1 MESNILS
8 DLIITNIVSATT
20 IYTDKGAKAKRHNR
34 PVWALSLKYE
44 GETEY
49 TCGGSRIIS
58 NANEII
64 LLPRGSDY
72 EWTCTKPGH
81 CTIIDF
87 ECNRDEKEIYS
98 FRASD
103 AEKILRK
110 FRETEY
116 RITLRLPMYLQESLR
131 CLYDIILSL
140 SAERAASYVPT
151 SKASKIQPA
160 IDYIAKNYAQKI
172 TNDFLASL
180 CGLSTVY
187 FRKLFKQAYGIS
199 PQKYIIDLRMQNAA
213 GLIATGYY
221 SLKEVAAMSGYQ
233 DYRYF
238 SVEFKRLYGVSP
250 SAYSYNYD
258 Q

>member
-1 MESNILS
+1 MERNILS

-20 IYTDKGAKAKRHNR
+20 IYTDKGAKSKKSNR

-49 TCGGSRIIS
+49 TCGGREILS

-64 LLPRGSDY
+64 LLPCGSDY

-87 ECNRDEKEIYS
+87 ECNRKEKGIYS
-98 FRASD
+98 FRASN

-116 RITLRLPMYLQESLR
+116 RMTLRSPMYLQESLR

-140 SAERAASYVPT
+140 SAERAASYIPA
-151 SKASKIQPA
+151 SKSSKIQPA

-172 TNDFLASL
+172 SNDFLASL

-187 FRKLFKQAYGIS
+187 FRKLFSEIYSTSPIDYIHKLKISKAKEMLATDFANISSVAFSLGYANIYDFSRDFKKHTGIS
-199 PQKYIIDLRMQNAA
+199 PSQYKKNI
-213 GLIATGYY
+213 
-221 SLKEVAAMSGYQ
+221 
-233 DYRYF
+233 
-238 SVEFKRLYGVSP
+238 
-250 SAYSYNYD
+250 
-258 Q
+258 

>member
-1 MESNILS
+1 MKRNILS

-20 IYTDKGAKAKRHNR
+20 IYTDKGAKSKRSNR

-49 TCGGSRIIS
+49 TCNGRKILS

-64 LLPRGSDY
+64 LLPHGSDY
-72 EWTCTKPGH
+72 EWTCTKAGH

-87 ECNRDEKEIYS
+87 ECNREEKEIYS
-98 FRASD
+98 FHAND

-110 FRETEY
+110 FREAEY
-116 RITLRLPMYLQESLR
+116 RMTLHSSMYLQESLR

-140 SAERAASYVPT
+140 SAERAASYIPT
-151 SKASKIQPA
+151 SKSSKIQLA

-187 FRKLFKQAYGIS
+187 FRKLFTEIYATSPVNYIHKLRISKAKEMLASDFASISSVAFSLGYANIYDFSRDFKKHTGIS
-199 PQKYIIDLRMQNAA
+199 PSQYKKNI
-213 GLIATGYY
+213 
-221 SLKEVAAMSGYQ
+221 
-233 DYRYF
+233 
-238 SVEFKRLYGVSP
+238 
-250 SAYSYNYD
+250 
-258 Q
+258 

>member
-49 TCGGSRIIS
+49 TCGGNRIIS

-72 EWTCTKPGH
+72 EWTCTKAGH

-187 FRKLFKQAYGIS
+187 FRKLFTEIYATSPIDYIHKLRIGKAKEMLASDFASISAIAVSLGYTNIYDFSRDFKKQAGIS
-199 PQKYIIDLRMQNAA
+199 PSQYKKNI
-213 GLIATGYY
+213 
-221 SLKEVAAMSGYQ
+221 
-233 DYRYF
+233 
-238 SVEFKRLYGVSP
+238 
-250 SAYSYNYD
+250 
-258 Q
+258 